1 MSKRETF
8 PSLTDEEAPM
18 TAGTQA
24 RKPRRPA
31 TRELAHRTGTGIE
44 VSLLW
49 RRSDNSLTLQLVE
62 LENGV
67 VFELSISPEDAL
79 DAFYHPYAYLPRHT
93 VDPWQEL
100 LAA

>member
-1 MSKRETF
+1 M
-8 PSLTDEEAPM
+8 A
-18 TAGTQA
+18 AGTQA
-24 RKPRRPA
+24 QAPRRA
-31 TRELAHRTGTGIE
+31 AVRELAHRSGSGIE

-49 RRSDNSLTLQLVE
+49 RRRDDSLRLQLTE
-62 LENGV
+62 ADTGV
-67 VFELSISPEDAL
+67 VFELSVAPEDAL

>member
-1 MSKRETF
+1 MVTE
-8 PSLTDEEAPM
+8 L
-18 TAGTQA
+18 QA
-24 RKPRRPA
+24 QAASRGRY
-31 TRELAHRTGTGIE
+31 RELAQRANGHIE

>member
-1 MSKRETF
+1 VTN
-8 PSLTDEEAPM
+8 
-18 TAGTQA
+18 AGTKA
-24 RKPRRPA
+24 HSTRRA
-31 TRELAHRTGTGIE
+31 AVRELAHRTGTGIE

-49 RRSDNSLTLQLVE
+49 RRSDNSLRLQLTEVDS
-62 LENGV
+62 GV
-67 VFELSISPEDAL
+67 VFELTIAPDDAL